1 MLKNE
6 IKNITIKTFL
16 HTCAPNTAHFT
27 EIYINHSQHEVR
39 VHDFHCLM
47 HCKKNMFPYKIE
59 FCLCCP
65 NKKAKHSFSP
75 THFMF
80 HFLWPIDQLYQHL
93 STMTTLN
100 INTSQESRSRWS
112 VKPAKPASI
121 EFTFCVRRER
131 ACFCAP
137 YTGSF
142 TGTLVLSHLF
152 SKSWY
157 YDHSLSVT
165 AVYWHRLIHSCSSGS
180 RGVGPRKRCPA
191 LLLPCHLHVGKVR
204 IGT

>member
-1 MLKNE
+1 MKSE
-6 IKNITIKTFL
+6 SMTFIVL
-16 HTCAPNTAHFT
+16 CT
-27 EIYINHSQHEVR
+27 V
-39 VHDFHCLM
+39 
-47 HCKKNMFPYKIE
+47 KKNMFPYKIE

-131 ACFCAP
+131 EPAFVLHTPDHLQELWFYLIYLVNPGIMITACQSLQCIDIDWSIPAVLGHGGLSLGRDAQLSSSP
-137 YTGSF
+137 AIS
-142 TGTLVLSHLF
+142 TLGR
-152 SKSWY
+152 W
-157 YDHSLSVT
+157 
-165 AVYWHRLIHSCSSGS
+165 G
-180 RGVGPRKRCPA
+180 
-191 LLLPCHLHVGKVR
+191 
-204 IGT
+204 

>member
-1 MLKNE
+1 MQFIRPLYTWQFMMCSTRSVLCNSNL
-6 IKNITIKTFL
+6 NILYAKKWNKKYYDKDF
-16 HTCAPNTAHFT
+16 FT
-27 EIYINHSQHEVR
+27 YMCPKHRTLYRNILYINHSQHEVR
-39 VHDFHCLM
+39 VHEFHCLM
-47 HCKKNMFPYKIE
+47 HSKKNMFPYKIE

-121 EFTFCVRRER
+121 EFTFCVRRE
-131 ACFCAP
+131 
-137 YTGSF
+137 S
-142 TGTLVLSHLF
+142 
-152 SKSWY
+152 
-157 YDHSLSVT
+157 
-165 AVYWHRLIHSCSSGS
+165 
-180 RGVGPRKRCPA
+180 
-191 LLLPCHLHVGKVR
+191 LLLCSIHR
-204 IGT
+204 IIYRNSGFISFI